1 MIAHIEIK
9 TNEQAEALK
18 AFAMALKMKI
28 RLEQDSSSY
37 NPKFIKMIKQ
47 GEQDLKESKGVNMTI
62 EELQKL
68 CK

>member
-28 RLEQDSSSY
+28 RLEEDSSSY
-37 NPKFIKMIKQ
+37 NPKFKMIKQ

>member
-18 AFAMALKMKI
+18 AFDMALKMKI
-28 RLEQDSSSY
+28 RLEEDSSSY